1 MTFGF
6 GWKVSFVINKSCRC
20 THGLAQRAARVAVP
34 PCPTCGAAP
43 APPVPSPAAG
53 GFSSQTTVLMQK
65 QRQLEHLERLLDD
78 KRKEFVKRMR
88 KCERLER
95 LQASCGS

>member
-1 MTFGF
+1 M
-6 GWKVSFVINKSCRC
+6 
-20 THGLAQRAARVAVP
+20 
-34 PCPTCGAAP
+34 
-43 APPVPSPAAG
+43 
-53 GFSSQTTVLMQK
+53 LMQK